1 MLKEKRLFGYVT
13 TKVYLCLLKKD
24 VLKIVIVKTL
34 KTRKR
39 YLALIFV
46 CLTIL
51 PAFAQGSWTLRQ
63 CLDYAREN
71 NIQLQK
77 SRISQKEGEITLWQ
91 DKGALF
97 PSLSF
102 ATSQSIG
109 FRPFEKNMAIVQ
121 NGQVTQTSNK
131 FTEQGSY
138 GLNASW
144 TVWNGGINHK
154 NVKAQEVQNE
164 ITKLATAQSELS
176 IQEQIAQLY
185 VQILYSAEAKK
196 VNEQLAET
204 AKSQYE
210 RGVEMQKQG
219 QMSKA
224 DVAQLEA
231 QWRSAQYDIVNSETQ
246 VLNYKRQL
254 KSLLELGIDTP
265 FDVAGSVPS
274 DEQVLAPIPSAQ
286 STFEKALNTRPE
298 IRSAELSIKAADM
311 GIDIAKRGYYPTIG
325 VSASAGDSH
334 YSGSNDKV
342 GQQMKNN
349 LNLSAGVN
357 LSVPIFDNR
366 RNKSAVEKA
375 KLQKV
380 TSELDLQDKKNA
392 LSSTIENY
400 WLNANS
406 SQQRFLSAR
415 AKVESAQTSYELLD
429 AQFKN
434 GLKNIVELLQGRDNL
449 VSAKQDEL
457 QSKYTTLLNIQ
468 LLKFYG
474 GEEISM

>member
-1 MLKEKRLFGYVT
+1 
-13 TKVYLCLLKKD
+13 
-24 VLKIVIVKTL
+24 
-34 KTRKR
+34 
-39 YLALIFV
+39 
-46 CLTIL
+46 
-51 PAFAQGSWTLRQ
+51 
-63 CLDYAREN
+63 
-71 NIQLQK
+71 
-77 SRISQKEGEITLWQ
+77 
-91 DKGALF
+91 
-97 PSLSF
+97 
-102 ATSQSIG
+102 
-109 FRPFEKNMAIVQ
+109 
-121 NGQVTQTSNK
+121 
-131 FTEQGSY
+131 
-138 GLNASW
+138 
-144 TVWNGGINHK
+144 
-154 NVKAQEVQNE
+154 
-164 ITKLATAQSELS
+164 
-176 IQEQIAQLY
+176 
-185 VQILYSAEAKK
+185 
-196 VNEQLAET
+196 
-204 AKSQYE
+204 
-210 RGVEMQKQG
+210 MQKQG

-265 FDVAGSVPS
+265 FDVAGSAPS

-380 TSELDLQDKKNA
+380 TSELDLQDKKNV

>member
-1 MLKEKRLFGYVT
+1 M
-13 TKVYLCLLKKD
+13 
-24 VLKIVIVKTL
+24 IVKTL
-34 KTRKR
+34 KTHKR

-154 NVKAQEVQNE
+154 NVKTQEVQNE
-164 ITKLATAQSELS
+164 ITKLAAAQSELS

-196 VNEQLAET
+196 VNEQLFDDFTVIYILEV
-204 AKSQYE
+204 
-210 RGVEMQKQG
+210 VENNF
-219 QMSKA
+219 
-224 DVAQLEA
+224 D
-231 QWRSAQYDIVNSETQ
+231 
-246 VLNYKRQL
+246 
-254 KSLLELGIDTP
+254 SLDFYLY
-265 FDVAGSVPS
+265 
-274 DEQVLAPIPSAQ
+274 
-286 STFEKALNTRPE
+286 R
-298 IRSAELSIKAADM
+298 
-311 GIDIAKRGYYPTIG
+311 
-325 VSASAGDSH
+325 
-334 YSGSNDKV
+334 
-342 GQQMKNN
+342 
-349 LNLSAGVN
+349 
-357 LSVPIFDNR
+357 
-366 RNKSAVEKA
+366 
-375 KLQKV
+375 
-380 TSELDLQDKKNA
+380 
-392 LSSTIENY
+392 
-400 WLNANS
+400 
-406 SQQRFLSAR
+406 
-415 AKVESAQTSYELLD
+415 
-429 AQFKN
+429 
-434 GLKNIVELLQGRDNL
+434 
-449 VSAKQDEL
+449 
-457 QSKYTTLLNIQ
+457 
-468 LLKFYG
+468 LKFLIPKMTY
-474 GEEISM
+474 EKLRRITHIKDCKKRIIKINHFLKDNISMKDIYTAFSTKYPDFTNEYV